1 MLSGF
6 YTIASGILTR
16 QREIDTIGNNL
27 VNAQTPGYRSKRM
40 LMSAFEQELM
50 TRKDANSQT
59 VIGGSGATAAIVS
72 DVVTNHESGELTNT
86 DRVFDAAISGEGFFT
101 VAGANGELFLT
112 RNGHFNMDAEGYLV
126 LPSVGRVQ
134 GMYGP
139 IRVGNADFVIDDSGR
154 IYNSNGAY
162 IDTLRISA
170 LPEGTAPVELENG
183 VYAAPQGAVLQNA
196 QGYSIIHKS
205 LELSNVDYNREL
217 TLLLEAQRAFQACSS
232 ALSIIDRVNEK
243 AHQIAQV

>member
-40 LMSAFEQELM
+40 VMSAFEQELM
-50 TRKDANSQT
+50 TRKDANSRT
-59 VIGGSGATAAIVS
+59 VIGGSGATAVVVD
-72 DVVTNHESGELTNT
+72 DVVTNHEPGMLTKT

-101 VAGANGELFLT
+101 VEGEGGELFLT
-112 RNGHFNMDAEGYLV
+112 RNGHFNMDAEGYLI
-126 LPSVGRVQ
+126 LPGVGRVQ
-134 GMYGP
+134 GQYGP
-139 IRVGNADFVIDDSGR
+139 IRVENADFEIDEYGR
-154 IYNSNGAY
+154 IINSYGGY
-162 IDTLRISA
+162 IDTLRISV
-170 LPEGTAPVELENG
+170 LPEGASPTELENG
-183 VYAAPQGAVLQNA
+183 VYSSPEGTQLLAAQD
-196 QGYSIIHKS
+196 YSIIHKS

-232 ALSIIDRVNEK
+232 ALSIIDEVNKK